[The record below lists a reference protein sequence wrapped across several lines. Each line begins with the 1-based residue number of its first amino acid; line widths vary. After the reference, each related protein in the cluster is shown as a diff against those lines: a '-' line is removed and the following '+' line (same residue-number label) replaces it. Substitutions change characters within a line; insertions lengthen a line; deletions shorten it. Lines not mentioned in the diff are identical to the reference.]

1 MNYFKRIY
9 TILELRTAI
18 TAALCALVG
27 SMFGAYINDSV
38 NILLMV
44 LIVLASYFGNLI
56 ANVANEI
63 GGYYSGEDTNQTID
77 DHHGNNGIV
86 RGIVSLKEAYFVLIV
101 IVGITGFLGMS
112 IVFITKDI
120 FILFAGIL
128 AAIVA
133 IFYSLG
139 PLPFFKFPIGEF
151 LSGVFC
157 GGITCLVG
165 IYIQTG
171 SMEIGYVIFAT
182 IMVINVSFLMAVNNT
197 SDYNK
202 DLETRITL
210 PHVIGFVNSIKLIK
224 YELILVILLW
234 IGLLLLGYLNFIIYL
249 IGMFII
255 IFFGFI
261 KFYLPYSKIKQPYK
275 QMKGIWIFYPLKYNL
290 TFCIVLSFV
299 FFIFLMI

>member
-1 MNYFKRIY
+1 MNYFQRIY
-9 TILELRTAI
+9 TILELRTAV

-63 GGYYSGEDTNQTID
+63 GGYYNGEDTNHTID

-86 RGIVSLKEAYFVLIV
+86 RGIVSLKEAYFILIV

-112 IVFITKDI
+112 IVFITQDL
-120 FILFAGIL
+120 FILLAGGL

-139 PLPFFKFPIGEF
+139 PLPFFKIPIGEI

-171 SMEIGYVIFAT
+171 HIEIGYIIFAT
-182 IMVINVSFLMAVNNT
+182 ILVINVSFLMAVNNT
-197 SDYNK
+197 SDYYK
-202 DLETRITL
+202 DLETRVTL

-224 YELILVILLW
+224 YELFLVLLLW
-234 IGLLLLGYLNFIIYL
+234 SGLLILGYLNFIIYL
-249 IGMFII
+249 IGLFII
-255 IFFGFI
+255 IFFGII
-261 KFYLPYSKIKQPYK
+261 KFYTPYSKIKKPYK
-275 QMKGIWIFYPLKYNL
+275 EMKGICIFYPLKYNII
-290 TFCIVLSFV
+290 FCIVMSFV
-299 FFIFLMI
+299 FLMFS